1 MKRNILTTLAAV
13 LLLATA
19 CTEKPADVPETPS
32 GEVVIPELPKDTDP
46 ANISFAHRIVLLQHT
61 GTYCPNCPAL
71 MASLKI
77 LAEDKS
83 YVDKYHHVAAHSY
96 NEEGDPAYSTAATN
110 LSQAFCSG
118 YYPELTF
125 NLTKE
130 NTGTSLSVET
140 IKNRIDELHQETADV
155 GISAAAVLTGNS
167 LGVNVQVKAAK
178 DNQYRVAVWVL
189 EDGIRGKQEGA
200 YEDWMSTHGN
210 AIRAMAGTSLNLRI
224 YGEKVGALSAGQT
237 AEKSFVIEFDESWVK
252 ENCKVLVVVN
262 AAQKDGRYDLANC
275 ALCPIGG
282 SVNYKYI

>member
-32 GEVVIPELPKDTDP
+32 GEVVIPELPKDTAP
-46 ANISFAHRIVLLQHT
+46 ANTSFAHRIVLLQHT

-71 MASLKI
+71 MVSLKI

-96 NEEGDPAYSTAATN
+96 NEEGDPAYSTAAAN

-140 IKNRIDELHQETADV
+140 IKNCIDELHQETADV

-210 AIRAMAGTSLNLRI
+210 AIRTMAGTSLNLRI

-237 AEKSFVIEFDESWVK
+237 AEKSFVIEFDESWEK